1 MNETQS
7 PVAHVT
13 YHPRNRFP
21 LRAGG
26 RADTSVGSLP
36 QNNSPSLTVSLL
48 VQSWLTEISEQP
60 CEHLIILLG
69 TVSPL
74 EPKEVQAFY
83 VIRKA
88 EKQKL

>member
-1 MNETQS
+1 MSETQS

-13 YHPRNRFP
+13 YHPQNGFP

-26 RADTSVGSLP
+26 RADASVGSLP

-60 CEHLIILLG
+60 CEHLIILFGHCKSLRTKRSAG
-69 TVSPL
+69 L
-74 EPKEVQAFY
+74 
-83 VIRKA
+83 
-88 EKQKL
+88 LCD